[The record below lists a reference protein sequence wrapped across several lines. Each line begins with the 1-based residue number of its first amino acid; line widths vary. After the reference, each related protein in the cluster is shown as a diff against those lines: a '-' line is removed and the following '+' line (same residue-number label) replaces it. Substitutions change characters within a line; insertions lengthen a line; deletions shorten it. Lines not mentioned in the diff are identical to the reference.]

1 MRYIKRMTET
11 DLFFKFFQAFAILEN
26 LNLLT
31 RYYNVIQEYE
41 LTEINFII
49 LNPTNGN
56 RSVRFGRKS
65 NDDSCQ
71 TFPSFLLSSSAVVMV
86 E

>member
-1 MRYIKRMTET
+1 MTET
-11 DLFFKFFQAFAILEN
+11 DLFLKFFQAFAILEN

-31 RYYNVIQEYE
+31 RYYNIIQKYE

-49 LNPTNGN
+49 LNPTSN
-56 RSVRFGRKS
+56 RSVRFDRKS
-65 NDDSCQ
+65 NDEIDDSC
-71 TFPSFLLSSSAVVMV
+71 LSSSAVVMV

>member
-1 MRYIKRMTET
+1 MTET
-11 DLFFKFFQAFAILEN
+11 DLFLKFFQAFAILEN

-49 LNPTNGN
+49 LNPTNGRPN